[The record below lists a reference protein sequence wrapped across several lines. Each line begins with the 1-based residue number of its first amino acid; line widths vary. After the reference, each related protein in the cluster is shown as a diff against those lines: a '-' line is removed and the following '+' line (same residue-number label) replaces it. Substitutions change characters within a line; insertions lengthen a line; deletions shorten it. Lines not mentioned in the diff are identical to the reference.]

1 MEMSDSLK
9 GKDPSTAQEEGNL
22 ALAAKM
28 GDTSV
33 E

>member
-1 MEMSDSLK
+1 MSDGLK
-9 GKDPSTAQEEGNL
+9 GKDPSTALEEGKL
-22 ALAAKM
+22 ALAAKT